1 MRQGSRCIARG
12 LRQHRG
18 QALRGAAG
26 HRGHRGTAE
35 QAEQPGRCGIDD
47 DALGVELARELVG
60 YPVAAEA
67 ADRAVALFREMSGT
81 PAALLQ
87 RAHEPMRQT
96 RGAAVSIA
104 SLDAAAGSIT
114 FAGAGNVSGRIVS
127 GVEDRSLLSQHGTLG
142 VQVRRPQDLA
152 YAWPPHAVVVLHSD
166 GLTSRWNLRDSGALL
181 QADPAVIAAWL
192 LRDHTRGHDDVT
204 VVVVRRSA
212 A

>member
-1 MRQGSRCIARG
+1 MSRKDWLIVVSGDAWDLRLVDGRAMLIVADG
-12 LRQHRG
+12 L
-18 QALRGAAG
+18 G
-26 HRGHRGTAE
+26 HG
-35 QAEQPGRCGIDD
+35 
-47 DALGVELARELVG
+47 
-60 YPVAAEA
+60 PVAAEA